1 MWPYLKNGKTV
12 CTESNILQNWFVNTS
27 PAIFYKTVE
36 LFCKVNGHLNT
47 STTRKWERDHFILTS
62 KNKSIDSTK
71 YRERLTVNGFA
82 LQIMNFQY
90 SDLNKEYF
98 CVYGFNKRHSNLTI
112 NMANFE
118 MHPVNETVT
127 RTCHVTA
134 GILKVLIQFSL
145 VYPIPRCKALYNEK
159 FLAKSIKIRPHHD
172 GVFYSTNVTIEES
185 IGSMCLKTLKI
196 SCTVGSTD
204 FVIMDFSTCSDH
216 TKNCKN
222 FGRRKVENE
231 NLWVLIVLLWNLFRF
246 LAQNML

>member
-1 MWPYLKNGKTV
+1 MKITLTDETKKMKKI

-222 FGRRKVENE
+222 FGRRKVFGAKHALEGFQHE
-231 NLWVLIVLLWNLFRF
+231 W
-246 LAQNML
+246 